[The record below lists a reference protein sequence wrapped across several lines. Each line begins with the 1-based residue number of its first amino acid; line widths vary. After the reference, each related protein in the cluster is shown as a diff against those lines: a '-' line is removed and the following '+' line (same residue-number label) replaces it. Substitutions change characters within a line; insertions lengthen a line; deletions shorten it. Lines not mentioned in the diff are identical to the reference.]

1 MSSLSCGI
9 VGLPNVGKST
19 IFCALTN
26 AAVESANYP
35 FTTIEPNVAVV
46 DVPDV
51 RLDKLSILLSSKKK
65 IYTTLKFVDIAGLVK
80 GASKGE
86 GLGNKFLGN
95 IREVDSIVHVLRCFK
110 GDTTHVMET
119 IDPIR
124 DLEIINLE
132 LAISDMQILEK
143 KILKLEKSKRS
154 GDKKA
159 LKEFEVVE
167 QLMESINNN
176 NSVSL
181 SDYTDPEEKKIVK
194 ELNLISTKPTIYILN
209 FGNESIESEEVEKLK
224 SEINKRNE
232 SFVEI
237 YGLLENEIKDLD
249 ENDKKLFLEEYDVK
263 VAGLSQL
270 IEKSYFILNLI
281 TYYTAGP
288 QESRAWSIENNTKAP
303 GAAGKIHTDFEKG
316 FIRAEIVEFDDFVD
330 SGSEEESK
338 SKGLM
343 RSEGKEYLVKD
354 GDIIHF
360 RYNVW

>member
-35 FTTIEPNVAVV
+35 FTTIEPNIAVV
-46 DVPDV
+46 EVPDL
-51 RLDKLSILLSSKKK
+51 RLNKLAKLLSSKKR
-65 IYTTLKFVDIAGLVK
+65 ISTTLKFVDIAGLVK

-95 IREVDSIVHVLRCFK
+95 IREVDSIIHVLRCFK

-119 IDPIR
+119 INPLR

-132 LAISDMQILEK
+132 LAISDLQILEK
-143 KILKLEKSKRS
+143 KILKLEKNKRS

-159 LKEFEVVE
+159 IKEYEIVKK
-167 QLMESINNN
+167 LIDLINDNKSINIEDY
-176 NSVSL
+176 
-181 SDYTDPEEKKIVK
+181 SDVEERKVIK
-194 ELNLISTKPTIYILN
+194 ELNLMSTKPTIYILN
-209 FGNESIESEEVEKLK
+209 FGNNSIDLEESDELK
-224 SEINKRNE
+224 KYIKSKNQ
-232 SFVEI
+232 SYVEI
-237 YGLLENEIKDLD
+237 YGLLESEIKDLE
-249 ENDKKLFLEEYDVK
+249 ENEKKLFLDEYNIK
-263 VAGLSQL
+263 IGGLSKL
-270 IEKSYFILNLI
+270 IEKSYEILNLI

-288 QESRAWSIENNTKAP
+288 EESRAWSIIRDTKAP
-303 GAAGKIHTDFEKG
+303 NAAGKIHTDFEKG
-316 FIRAEIVEFDDFVD
+316 FIRAEIIEYEDFIKC
-330 SGSEEESK
+330 GSEEESK

-343 RSEGKEYLVKD
+343 RSEGKDYLVKD

-360 RYNVW
+360 RYNV